1 MERSHSRRQMHLCS
15 FIFSTSENVHLGYYD
30 SWDSLSAFSTMDETL
45 AVRNRNIP
53 VSESSSIHAVR

>member
-1 MERSHSRRQMHLCS
+1 MHLCS